1 MAHTLLWIIL
11 GILIF
16 DFVLE
21 RVLDVLNAKRF
32 RPQLPQ
38 ELAGIYD
45 ADKYSRSQHY
55 FKENQRFSLLTST
68 FSFLLMA
75 AMLWFGGFAVI
86 DNVVRSITTHPVL
99 MALLFFAII
108 GLASDVL
115 SMPFQLY
122 DTFVIEEKY
131 GFNNTTL
138 ATFFLDKVKGWLLGA
153 LIGGGLLALI
163 VWVYE
168 TTGSLFWVIAWGV
181 MILFSAVM
189 MMFYA
194 SWIVPL
200 FNKLTPLEEGS
211 LRSAIERFARK
222 VGFALENIFVMDGSK
237 RSAKANAFFSGLGSK
252 KKIVLFDTL
261 IKDHTE
267 EELVSVLA
275 HEAGHYKKKHTL
287 INFIIATAQTG
298 LMLFILSLLIDKTSM
313 WPTYLANALGA
324 KEPSFHLGI
333 LAFGLLYAPLSLLTG
348 IATNYISRKNEFAA
362 DRFAAQN
369 FAARPLQ
376 DALKK
381 MSVNHLS
388 NLQPHP
394 AYVFVHYSHPPL
406 LERLKA
412 LDTLNEA

>member
-287 INFIIATAQTG
+287 VNFIIATAQTG
-298 LMLFILSLLIDKTSM
+298 LMLFILSLFIDKTSM

-412 LDTLNEA
+412 LDTVNEA